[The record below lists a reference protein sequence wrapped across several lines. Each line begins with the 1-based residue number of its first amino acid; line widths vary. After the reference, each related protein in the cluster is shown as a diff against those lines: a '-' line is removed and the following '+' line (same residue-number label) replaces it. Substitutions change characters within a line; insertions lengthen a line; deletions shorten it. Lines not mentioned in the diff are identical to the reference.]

1 MKNKLSI
8 VSALCLVAALTL
20 SACGGKKQAATP
32 PKTDATPAAIA
43 PGEPAPA
50 AAADPAKPEAAPAEQ
65 PKGGW

>member
-1 MKNKLSI
+1 MKNKLSLL
-8 VSALCLVAALTL
+8 SALSLAVALTL

-32 PKTDATPAAIA
+32 PKADATPAAIA

-50 AAADPAKPEAAPAEQ
+50 AADPAKEAAPAEQ